1 MTISAK
7 TKRALGTIRKELGF
21 SQADMKNMLG
31 DVVTLSMIKDF
42 ENNIGFENDF
52 LAICYFDIFNFI
64 AVKRSKLE
72 EHIHKEPEEVEPVTH
87 MINPFERNPFNVKK
101 NN

>member
-1 MTISAK
+1 MITSAK
-7 TKRALGTIRKELGF
+7 TKKALATIRKELGF

-42 ENNIGFENDF
+42 ENNIGFGFENDF

-72 EHIHKEPEEVEPVTH
+72 EYTHNRLEEVEPVTQ
-87 MINPFERNPFNVKK
+87 MINPFKVKR
-101 NN
+101 

>member
-1 MTISAK
+1 MITSAK
-7 TKRALGTIRKELGF
+7 TKKALATIRKELGF

-64 AVKRSKLE
+64 AVNRSKLE
-72 EHIHKEPEEVEPVTH
+72 EYTHNRLEEVEPVTQ
-87 MINPFERNPFNVKK
+87 MINPFKVKR
-101 NN
+101 

>member
-42 ENNIGFENDF
+42 EDDKNSRNDF
-52 LAICYFDIFNFI
+52 LAICYLDIFNFI

-72 EHIHKEPEEVEPVTH
+72 EYTHNRLEEVEPVTH
-87 MINPFERNPFNVKK
+87 MINPFERNPFKAKK
-101 NN
+101 